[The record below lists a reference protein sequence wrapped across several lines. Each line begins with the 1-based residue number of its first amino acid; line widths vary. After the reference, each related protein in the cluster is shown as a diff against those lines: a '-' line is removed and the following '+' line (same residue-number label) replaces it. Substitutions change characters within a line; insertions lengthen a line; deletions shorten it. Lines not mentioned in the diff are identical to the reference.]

1 MEWDGEDP
9 RASITSAQ
17 LVRCRPVVFPYS
29 EAYHVLFGIATFFDT
44 KRTKDFLVFERD
56 CCTISTKML
65 FFLPFVMVW
74 DEISCSF
81 TLTISAQKD
90 MLETKLESETH
101 SKERKRETMRK
112 QITAIIVGAGHRA
125 ILYSLYALEHPDE
138 LKIVGV
144 ADPDPIRRKK
154 VAEMHGFGE
163 EMCFKSAE
171 ELAARPK
178 LADAVINGTMDRQ
191 HVPTAVPLL
200 RAGYDMLLEK
210 PFAISEEEVNYL
222 YKVVKET
229 GRKVMICHV
238 LRYAPFYVAIK
249 QRLLSGEIGD
259 IINIQATEHVSYHH
273 LAVSFV
279 RGKWGNEEKC
289 GAPMLLAKCCHDMD
303 LIMWLKSGV
312 SPKQIASFGSD
323 FQFDPA
329 KKPAGA
335 GKRCLVD
342 CQCEETCLYSA
353 KKHYLDHPDRWAFY
367 VWDCLENIEEPTLED
382 KRKSLMT
389 DNIHGRCV
397 WDCEHTVVDHQSVL
411 MNFADGATAT
421 LNMIGG
427 TAKPERNIHII
438 GTKGEIK
445 GVFDDSVF
453 TVRTIDTASEKGWNE
468 EVVDLKIGGDKS
480 GMTGSHGGGDLRLVE
495 DFVHVLQGEEPSI
508 SCTTIKDSIHG
519 HLGVF
524 CAERAR
530 KENAVITM
538 PDIK

>member
-9 RASITSAQ
+9 RASITSVQ

-29 EAYHVLFGIATFFDT
+29 EAYHVLFEIATFFVQNAQ
-44 KRTKDFLVFERD
+44 KIFSFLSVIVAQYHKDA
-56 CCTISTKML
+56 II
-65 FFLPFVMVW
+65 LPFVMVW
-74 DEISCSF
+74 DEMSCSF

-90 MLETKLESETH
+90 MLETKLESEIH
-101 SKERKRETMRK
+101 SKERKRETMSK

-125 ILYSLYALEHPDE
+125 ILYSLYALEHPNE

-163 EMCFKSAE
+163 EMCFKNAE

-367 VWDCLENIEEPTLED
+367 VWDCLENIENPTLED

-508 SCTTIKDSIHG
+508 SCTTIKDSING

-530 KENAVITM
+530 KESAVIPM
-538 PDIK
+538 PDIR

>member
-1 MEWDGEDP
+1 MLHN
-9 RASITSAQ
+9 I
-17 LVRCRPVVFPYS
+17 
-29 EAYHVLFGIATFFDT
+29 H
-44 KRTKDFLVFERD
+44 KDAL
-56 CCTISTKML
+56 
-65 FFLPFVMVW
+65 FLPFVMVR
-74 DEISCSF
+74 DEMSCSF
-81 TLTISAQKD
+81 TLTIPAQKD
-90 MLETKLESETH
+90 MLETKLESEIH
-101 SKERKRETMRK
+101 SKERKRDTMSK

-163 EMCFKSAE
+163 EMCFRSAE

-303 LIMWLKSGV
+303 
-312 SPKQIASFGSD
+312 
-323 FQFDPA
+323 
-329 KKPAGA
+329 
-335 GKRCLVD
+335 

-367 VWDCLENIEEPTLED
+367 VWDCLENIENPTLED

-508 SCTTIKDSIHG
+508 SCTTIKDSING

-530 KENAVITM
+530 KESAVITM
-538 PDIK
+538 PDIR

>member
-1 MEWDGEDP
+1 MMQNDFGLISIIMAAYNAEKTIEQAINSVLSQTYTNFELLVVNDCSTDRTAELVKSIAAKDSRVRLISNVKNSGVSYTRKHGLEEAKGSWISILDSDDAWAPEKLEKQIDLQRRTNADLLFTGSAFMDSEGHPIDWYL
-9 RASITSAQ
+9 RAPSEVTYRQLLKQNVLSNSSA
-17 LVRCRPVVFPYS
+17 LVR
-29 EAYHVLFGIATFFDT
+29 
-44 KRTKDFLVFERD
+44 
-56 CCTISTKML
+56 
-65 FFLPFVMVW
+65 
-74 DEISCSF
+74 
-81 TLTISAQKD
+81 
-90 MLETKLESETH
+90 
-101 SKERKRETMRK
+101 KE
-112 QITAIIVGAGHRA
+112 
-125 ILYSLYALEHPDE
+125 LYA
-138 LKIVGV
+138 KNYAVG
-144 ADPDPIRRKK
+144 D
-154 VAEMHGFGE
+154 EMHEDFAIWLSILKKG
-163 EMCFKSAE
+163 MKA
-171 ELAARPK
+171 
-178 LADAVINGTMDRQ
+178 
-191 HVPTAVPLL
+191 
-200 RAGYDMLLEK
+200 YDMLLEK

-367 VWDCLENIEEPTLED
+367 VWDCLENIENPTLED

-508 SCTTIKDSIHG
+508 SCTTIKDSING

-530 KENAVITM
+530 KESAVITM
-538 PDIK
+538 PDIR